1 MFKLSL
7 PILVAIALIVALLPA
22 GTAAAQSI
30 EEVESMI
37 AELANSNYLN
47 PELCL
52 RYRDYK
58 EQQEEVI
65 TYTVKKGD
73 NLISIA
79 AAFGVSVESISVSN
93 GIKNPHLIHPGQ
105 KLEFPGI
112 VGLLYTVVQ
121 GDELSALAKK
131 YEVDEE
137 TIWFAN
143 ALDSGELEPGTK
155 LILPGAKLPPP
166 PPMPRVAS
174 RGGSVNLAKVNLPGL
189 IWPLR
194 GNISSP
200 FGMRGS
206 SFHRGIDITGA
217 KGKSIIAAAPGT
229 VVASRWQGS
238 YGYMVEIRHNE
249 QVATLYAHASKLL
262 VKRGDYVQQ
271 GQAIALVGSTGKST
285 GPHLH
290 FEVKVKGQHVNP
302 RGLLP

>member
-105 KLEFPGI
+105 KLEFPGV

-143 ALDSGELEPGTK
+143 ALDSSELEPGTK

-166 PPMPRVAS
+166 PPMQRVAS
-174 RGGSVNLAKVNLPGL
+174 RGGSVNLANVKVPGF

-194 GNISSP
+194 GNISSA
-200 FGMRGS
+200 FGRRGR

-217 KGKSIIAAAPGT
+217 RGKTIFAAASGT

-238 YGYMVEIRHNE
+238 YGYMVEVRHNA

-271 GQAIALVGSTGKST
+271 GQAIALVGSTGNST